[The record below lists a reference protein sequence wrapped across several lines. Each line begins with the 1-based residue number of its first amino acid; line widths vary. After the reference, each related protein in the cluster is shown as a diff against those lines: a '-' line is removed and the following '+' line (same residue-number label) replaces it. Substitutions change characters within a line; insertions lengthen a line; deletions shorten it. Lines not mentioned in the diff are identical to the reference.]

1 MVPTR
6 RPALAAALAALAL
19 AAPAGLAEAKPLRY
33 AVLAD
38 AATLDPHANNAQ
50 TTFIVNIQIYEPLVA
65 RDRDLK
71 IIPGLATRWEA
82 VEPTR
87 WRFFLRPGVKF
98 HAGETMTADDVVF
111 SFKRALAPT
120 SNVTIYL
127 DSVADIVKVDGL
139 TVDIVTKFPDVALPG
154 KISRI
159 FIASKA
165 WMEANKSERPQN
177 FREKE
182 ETYASRNT
190 NGTGPYMLRSR
201 EPDVRT
207 VLVRNPN
214 YWGPI
219 EGNVTEWIHTTITSD
234 ATRISALLA
243 GDIDF
248 SLQVPFNDI
257 ERLSRDQRVRVLP
270 GQENRTVF
278 LAMDQKNDELTFSNV
293 KGKNPFKDVRV
304 RQAIAHA
311 IDINAIKAR
320 VLRNQAIPTGSM
332 WTHYVN
338 GFDEDV
344 DKTRL
349 PFDRDKAKKLMAEA
363 GYASGFQVT
372 LDCPVGQYD
381 EVCIAIAPMLAQ
393 IGIDLK
399 VNTAPAGP
407 LFQKIARGET
417 SMYALSWGVPTF
429 DAMYTLRGIIMT
441 KDKVGGSSWNHGNYS
456 NPKVD
461 ALIEQAQVAPDAD
474 QRRRL
479 MVDAHKQHN
488 ADLGHIALY
497 HMMSPWAA
505 SAKVTAPHRADNLLE
520 VKWVKID

>member
-1 MVPTR
+1 MKPI
-6 RPALAAALAALAL
+6 RPSTAAVALAALAGL
-19 AAPAGLAEAKPLRY
+19 APACLAEAKPFRY

-65 RDRDLK
+65 RDPDLK
-71 IIPGLATRWEA
+71 PIPGLATRWEA

-87 WRFFLRPGVKF
+87 WRFFLRPDVKF
-98 HAGETMTADDVVF
+98 HAGQTMTADDVVF

-127 DSVADIVKVDGL
+127 DSVADIVKVDDL
-139 TVDIVTKFPDVALPG
+139 TVDITTKYPDAVLPG

-159 FIASKA
+159 FVANKA

-190 NGTGPYMLRSR
+190 NGTGPFMLKSR

-214 YWGPI
+214 YWAPI
-219 EGNVTEWIHTTITSD
+219 PGNVTEWIHTTITSD

-248 SLQVPFNDI
+248 SLQVPFNDM
-257 ERLSRDQRVRVLP
+257 ERLSKDPRVKVINAM
-270 GQENRTVF
+270 ENRTVF
-278 LAMDQKNDELTFSNV
+278 LAMDQKNDELAFSNV

-304 RQAIAHA
+304 RQAVAHA
-311 IDINAIKAR
+311 IDMNAIKTR
-320 VLRNQAIPTGSM
+320 VLRGAAIPTGSM
-332 WTHYVN
+332 WTNYVN

-344 DKTRL
+344 DKTR
-349 PFDRDKAKKLMAEA
+349 PAFDRDRAKKLMAEA
-363 GYASGFQVT
+363 GYGAGFQVT

-429 DAMYTLRGIIMT
+429 DAMYTLRGIMMT
-441 KDKVGGSSWNHGNYS
+441 KEKVGGSSWNHGSYS
-456 NPKVD
+456 NPQVD
-461 ALIEQAQVAPDAD
+461 ALIEQAQIEPNPD

-479 MVDAHKQHN
+479 MVDAHKLHN

-497 HMMSPWAA
+497 HMMSQIG
-505 SAKVTAPHRADNLLE
+505 RAH
-520 VKWVKID
+520 V